1 MLMTHFIWQTV
12 LKQLS
17 VTNAKNGA
25 ITPSL
30 TPTMQARCY
39 NAGKWVTDRNGR
51 AGLGWGGGRHRE
63 NVYGACSDCVTGGFG
78 TRRPRSLETFRKR
91 PQWDSSVF
99 YYQVE
104 YLNGC
109 GVWIVI

>member
-51 AGLGWGGGRHRE
+51 AGLGWGGGGTEKMCTVHAVTVSRVVLALGDLEVWRHFVR
-63 NVYGACSDCVTGGFG
+63 G
-78 TRRPRSLETFRKR
+78 
-91 PQWDSSVF
+91 
-99 YYQVE
+99 
-104 YLNGC
+104 LNGTAQC
-109 GVWIVI
+109 FIIKLSI